1 MVVLIEGEGGG
12 IEGSRVE
19 LAENRFSANSTI
31 FSQFYSIQLT
41 LFYSPLLPLF
51 PMLNPNGS

>member
-19 LAENRFSANSTI
+19 LAENRFLANSTI
-31 FSQFYSIQLT
+31 FSQFYSIQPT
-41 LFYSPLLPLF
+41 LFYSLLLPLF